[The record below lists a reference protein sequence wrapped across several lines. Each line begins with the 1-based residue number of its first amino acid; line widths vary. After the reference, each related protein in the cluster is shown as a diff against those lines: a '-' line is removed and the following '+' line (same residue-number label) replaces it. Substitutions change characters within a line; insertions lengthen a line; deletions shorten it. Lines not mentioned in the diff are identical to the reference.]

1 MGLNVFSKK
10 NLGGLK
16 TASEKTHIQQRERE
30 EGTICISVRPKE
42 DGIIL
47 IDREGCHSPEYG
59 ETD

>member
-10 NLGGLK
+10 NLRDLK
-16 TASEKTHIQQRERE
+16 KKQYQRKHTYSKERKRE

-47 IDREGCHSPEYG
+47 IGKTEKEAII
-59 ETD
+59 